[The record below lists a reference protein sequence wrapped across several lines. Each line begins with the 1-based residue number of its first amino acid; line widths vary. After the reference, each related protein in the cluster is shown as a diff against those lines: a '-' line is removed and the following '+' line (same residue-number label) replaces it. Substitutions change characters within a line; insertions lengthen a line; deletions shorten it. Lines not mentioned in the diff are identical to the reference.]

1 MEIKMSLQDQI
12 ATDKQA
18 VDVAKANLEQAFA
31 QLQADQIKL
40 DAITPHLSLLSQ
52 IEEKIQGID
61 ESIKQSV
68 TSLVEEM
75 RNLISK
81 V

>member
-1 MEIKMSLQDQI
+1 MSLQDQI

>member
-1 MEIKMSLQDQI
+1 MSLQDQI

-31 QLQADQIKL
+31 QLQSDQIKL